1 MNKILE
7 MCAELIE
14 ARDLDNLV
22 SKVDGRNNYMIRID
36 MRNGH
41 YKITY
46 AGGFGRGKIFCGEY
60 VSIIC
65 KNHTRW
71 FFYTYKK
78 DYKEAL
84 QILNNL
90 GIE

>member
-14 ARDLDNLV
+14 ETNLSKLV
-22 SKVDGRNNYMIRID
+22 SKIDGRHNYMIRID
-36 MRNGH
+36 IRDGH

-46 AGGFGRGKIFCGEY
+46 AGGFGRGKNFCGEY

-84 QILNNL
+84 QLLNNL
-90 GIE
+90 GIK